1 MDRSTARQLTPRKLQ
16 VLSATVESYIHSGE
30 PVGSKSLAE
39 RLGVSSATIRNEMAA
54 LSEVG
59 LLEQPHTS
67 AGRIPSQRGYRMYV
81 DHLMGSGSVSPEEQL
96 QLDRMLLLDAYEP
109 EKLLDNVSRI
119 LANITRFAALS
130 TTPSGQGATIR
141 GVQFVQT
148 GRRTAMAILM
158 MSSGI
163 MKNRVFKCDFD
174 LTPEMM
180 RIFFRVLNQR
190 LAGRPLQSI
199 TPAFVQGLA
208 ASLGDLAI
216 IMSSAMMAVLE
227 LAMDSLEADIRLNG
241 QMNLLFYP
249 EFDSGRARRVMDFLE
264 SRQELCRLLFEES
277 GRGPDSSPVRVLIGA
292 ESHRPELQ
300 DTSIL
305 IARYDIA
312 GQPAGAIGILG
323 PTRMDYRS
331 LVAHLSYLS
340 HSVGRMLTELMGEE
354 PE

>member
-1 MDRSTARQLTPRKLQ
+1 MDRSTADRLSLRKLQ
-16 VLSATVESYIHSGE
+16 VLAAVVDDYVATGE

-54 LSEVG
+54 LAQAG
-59 LLEQPHTS
+59 YLEQPHTS

-81 DHLMGSGSVSPEEQL
+81 DRLMGDLTISPEEQL
-96 QLDRMLLLDAYEP
+96 QLDRMLSLDAYEP
-109 EKLLDNVSRI
+109 EKLLENVSQV
-119 LANITRFAALS
+119 LASITRFAALS
-130 TTPSGQGATIR
+130 TTPSGSDAVIR

-148 GRRTAMAILM
+148 GRRTAMVILM
-158 MSSGI
+158 LSSGI

-180 RIFFRVLNQR
+180 RIFFRVLNER
-190 LAGRPLQSI
+190 LAGMALTDV
-199 TPAFVQGLA
+199 TPAFIQSLA
-208 ASLGDLAI
+208 MSMGELAI
-216 IMSSAMMAVLE
+216 IMSSSLMAVLE
-227 LAMDSLEADIRLNG
+227 LARDSVEADIRLNG

-264 SRQELCRLLFEES
+264 SRQALCRLLFGED
-277 GRGPDSSPVRVLIGA
+277 GLAGAKGHVRVLIGS
-292 ESHRPELQ
+292 ESHRPELL
-300 DTSIL
+300 DSSII

-331 LVAHLSYLS
+331 LVAHLDYLS
-340 HSVGRMLTELMGEE
+340 TSVGRMLTELMKEE
-354 PE
+354 

>member
-1 MDRSTARQLTPRKLQ
+1 MNRNTAERLSPRKLQ
-16 VLSATVESYIHSGE
+16 VLAAIVESYVATGE

-54 LSEVG
+54 LAEIG
-59 LLEQPHTS
+59 YLEQPHTS

-81 DHLMGSGSVSPEEQL
+81 DHLMGDLTISPEEQM
-96 QLDRMLLLDAYEP
+96 QLDRMLMLDAYEP
-109 EKLLDNVSRI
+109 EKLLENVSRV
-119 LANITRFAALS
+119 LASLTRFAALS
-130 TTPSGQGATIR
+130 TTPSGSNAMIR

-148 GRRTAMAILM
+148 GRRTAMVILM
-158 MSSGI
+158 MSSGV

-174 LTPEMM
+174 ITPEMM
-180 RIFFRVLNQR
+180 RIFFRVLNER
-190 LAGRPLQSI
+190 LAGQPLKAI
-199 TPAFVQGLA
+199 TPPFMQGLA
-208 ASLGDLAI
+208 ASLGELAI
-216 IMSSAMMAVLE
+216 LMSSALRAVLE
-227 LAMDSLEADIRLNG
+227 LAQDSMEADIRLNG

-264 SRQELCRLLFEES
+264 SRKALCSLLFNDTDLPPAK
-277 GRGPDSSPVRVLIGA
+277 GPVRILIGT

-300 DTSIL
+300 DSSI
-305 IARYDIA
+305 IVARYDIA

-340 HSVGRMLTELMGEE
+340 RSVGRMLTDLMSEE
-354 PE
+354 S

>member
-1 MDRSTARQLTPRKLQ
+1 MNRSTADRLSPRKLQ
-16 VLSATVESYIHSGE
+16 VLAAIVEAYVASGE

-54 LSEVG
+54 LSQIG
-59 LLEQPHTS
+59 YLEQPHTS

-81 DHLMGSGSVSPEEQL
+81 DHLMGELTISPEEQL
-96 QLDRMLLLDAYEP
+96 QLDRMLMLDAYEP
-109 EKLLDNVSRI
+109 EKLLENVSQV
-119 LANITRFAALS
+119 LASITRFAALS
-130 TTPSGQGATIR
+130 TTPSGSGTVIR

-148 GRRTAMAILM
+148 GRRTAMVILM
-158 MSSGI
+158 TSSGV

-174 LTPEMM
+174 LTPDMM
-180 RIFFRVLNQR
+180 RIFFRVLNER
-190 LAGRPLQSI
+190 LAGQPLASV
-199 TPAFVQGLA
+199 TPAFIQNLA
-208 ASLGDLAI
+208 MSLGELAI
-216 IMSSAMMAVLE
+216 IMSSALMAVLE
-227 LAMDSLEADIRLNG
+227 LAKDSMEADIRLNG

-264 SRQELCRLLFEES
+264 SRQALCRLLFGEDGQS
-277 GRGPDSSPVRVLIGA
+277 ATRGHVRVLIGA

-300 DTSIL
+300 DSSII

-331 LVAHLSYLS
+331 LVAHLDYLS
-340 HSVGRMLTELMGEE
+340 TSVGRMLTELMREE
-354 PE
+354 

>member
-1 MDRSTARQLTPRKLQ
+1 MDRSTADRLSLRKLQ
-16 VLSATVESYIHSGE
+16 VLAAVVDDYVATGE

-54 LSEVG
+54 LAQAG
-59 LLEQPHTS
+59 YLEQPHTS

-81 DHLMGSGSVSPEEQL
+81 DHLMGDLTISPEEQL
-96 QLDRMLLLDAYEP
+96 QLDRMLSLDAYEP
-109 EKLLDNVSRI
+109 EKLLENVSQV
-119 LANITRFAALS
+119 LASITRFAALS
-130 TTPSGQGATIR
+130 TTPSGSDAVIR

-148 GRRTAMAILM
+148 GRRTAMVILM
-158 MSSGI
+158 LSSGI

-180 RIFFRVLNQR
+180 RIFFRVLNER
-190 LAGRPLQSI
+190 LAGMALTDV
-199 TPAFVQGLA
+199 TPAFIQSLA
-208 ASLGDLAI
+208 MSMGELAI
-216 IMSSAMMAVLE
+216 IMSSSLMAVLE
-227 LAMDSLEADIRLNG
+227 LARDSVEADIRLNG

-264 SRQELCRLLFEES
+264 SRQALCRLLFGED
-277 GRGPDSSPVRVLIGA
+277 GLAGARGHVRVLIGS

-300 DTSIL
+300 DSSIL

-331 LVAHLSYLS
+331 LVAHLDYLS
-340 HSVGRMLTELMGEE
+340 TSVGRMLTELMKEE
-354 PE
+354 

>member
-1 MDRSTARQLTPRKLQ
+1 MNRNTAERLSPRKLQ
-16 VLSATVESYIHSGE
+16 VLAAIVEAYVASGE

-59 LLEQPHTS
+59 YLEQPHTS

-81 DHLMGSGSVSPEEQL
+81 DRLMGDLTISQEEQMH
-96 QLDRMLLLDAYEP
+96 LDRMLMLDAYEP
-109 EKLLDNVSRI
+109 EKLLENVSQV
-119 LANITRFAALS
+119 LASLTRFAALS
-130 TTPSGQGATIR
+130 TTPSGNGAVIR

-158 MSSGI
+158 ISSGI

-180 RIFFRVLNQR
+180 RIFFRVLNEK
-190 LAGRPLQSI
+190 LAGRRLDSI

-208 ASLGDLAI
+208 ISLGELAI
-216 IMSSAMMAVLE
+216 IMSPAMMALLE
-227 LAMDSLEADIRLNG
+227 LARDSLEADIRLNG

-249 EFDSGRARRVMDFLE
+249 EFDSGRARKVMDFLE
-264 SRQELCRLLFEES
+264 SRQELCRLLFS
-277 GRGPDSSPVRVLIGA
+277 TGGQPQAKGNVQVLIGA
-292 ESHRPELQ
+292 ETNRPELQ
-300 DTSIL
+300 DSSII

-312 GQPAGAIGILG
+312 GKPAGAIGVLG

-331 LVAHLSYLS
+331 LVAHLDYLS
-340 HSVGRMLTELMGEE
+340 ASVGRMLTELMAEE
-354 PE
+354 